1 MVKRFSICG
10 AMPVTRPIDLHRRL
24 PGYAATSLVPLDGAI
39 EGIAAPTVVKLE
51 TARYGLPSFKVLGA
65 SWAVA
70 SRVADWLGADAPDE
84 RSYDAIR
91 AALDARGRRPT
102 LVAATDG
109 NHGRAVAW
117 SARQLGCAAE
127 VFVPAGTAQSR
138 RHAIVGEGAA
148 LTVVE
153 GDYDETVGAAAT
165 RATGDRLLVQD
176 TAVEGRETGVEHV
189 VAGYATIFDE
199 LAEQLPAGSPDPVVL
214 VVPVGVGSLALAAA
228 RFIRGRRG
236 EDRLVTVEPTEA
248 ASLQRSLA
256 DGRLVAM
263 PGPHVSCMVGLRC
276 GSISADAW
284 PELMAATDLAVA
296 IEDAEADDAM
306 RWLAERDVVVGECGA
321 AALAAVRR
329 AAAEGRLEPLLAEGR
344 ATLVLIAT
352 EAPTDPERWRA
363 IVGRNP

>member
-1 MVKRFSICG
+1 
-10 AMPVTRPIDLHRRL
+10 MPVTRPIDLHRRL
-24 PGYAATSLVPLDGAI
+24 PGYAPTSLVRLEGAI
-39 EGIAAPTVVKLE
+39 EGIAAPIVVKLE
-51 TARYGLPSFKVLGA
+51 TSRYGLPSFKVLGA
-65 SWAVA
+65 SWAVGCRIA
-70 SRVADWLGADAPDE
+70 GWLGPHAPDD

-91 AALDARGRRPT
+91 PALDAHGTRPT

-138 RHAIVGEGAA
+138 RQAIVAEGAA

-153 GDYDETVGAAAT
+153 GDYDETVAAAAA

-176 TAVEGRETGVEHV
+176 TALEGGETGVEDV
-189 VAGYATIFDE
+189 VAGYATVFDE
-199 LAEQLPAGSPDPVVL
+199 LAEQLSGGSTGPCIL

-228 RFIRGRRG
+228 RFIRERRAG
-236 EDRLVTVEPTEA
+236 DHLVTVEPTEA
-248 ASLQRSLA
+248 ASLQRSLVE
-256 DGRLVAM
+256 GRLVAI

-276 GSISADAW
+276 GSISAGAW
-284 PELMAATDLAVA
+284 PELRAATDLAMA
-296 IEDAEADDAM
+296 IEDADADEAM
-306 RWLAERDVVVGECGA
+306 RWLAQRGVVVGECGA
-321 AALAAVRR
+321 ATLAAARR
-329 AAAEGRLEPLLAEGR
+329 AVPEGLLQPLLANGD

-363 IVGRNP
+363 VVGRDP